1 MTGCQNIKRWQS
13 WENQE
18 RFVVHETLVQGRPF
32 CPFWR
37 SAFTAA
43 LDICAAE
50 RVALRRDAALSYFS
64 RTEMVSLAAL
74 FPLSLKEFTAINF
87 LTSL

>member
-1 MTGCQNIKRWQS
+1 MKH
-13 WENQE
+13 
-18 RFVVHETLVQGRPF
+18 RFGGALSVRFGQVL
-32 CPFWR
+32 
-37 SAFTAA
+37 FTAA

-50 RVALRRDAALSYFS
+50 RVALHRDAALSYFS
-64 RTEMVSLAAL
+64 GAERVSLAVL